1 MGAIRLAAVA
11 ALALLVAAC
20 APPKVPY
27 DRSEEVRTIGVVTP
41 RFPDGPV
48 VFLASSVGQSFG
60 LIGALIDAGMQAD
73 REAKFKAVL
82 DQQKFSTPDVFMQ
95 ALTGELQARGYTV
108 VVIPMTREGT
118 EFAGKYPVGQEP
130 KVDAYLDLVA
140 YNFGYVAAGIRDA
153 APYRPIF
160 ALKARLVSAKNAAL
174 LMQDSIVYNPI
185 RPVAGS
191 AEFVT
196 IAPDPEYG
204 FTNFDALMA
213 DPTKALKGLQIAT
226 EQSAQTVGKLLQ

>member
-1 MGAIRLAAVA
+1 MGAIRLAVVA
-11 ALALLVAAC
+11 ALTLLVAAC

-27 DRSEEVRTIGVVTP
+27 DRTDGIKTIGLVTP

-73 REAKFKAVL
+73 REAKFKAVI
-82 DQQKFSTPDVFMQ
+82 DEQKFSTADVFIQ
-95 ALTGELQARGYTV
+95 ALTAELQARGYTV
-108 VVIPMTREGT
+108 VVIPMKRDGT
-118 EFAGKYPVGQEP
+118 EFLAKYPVDSEP

-140 YNFGYVAAGIRDA
+140 HNYGYVAAGIGGA

-160 ALKARLVSAKNAAL
+160 ALKTRLVSAKNAAL
-174 LMQDSIVYNPI
+174 LMQDSVVYNPV
-185 RPVAGS
+185 RPSSGS
-191 AEFVT
+191 AEYVT
-196 IAPDPEYG
+196 IAPDPNYG
-204 FTNFDALMA
+204 FANFEALLA
-213 DPTKALKGLQIAT
+213 DPNKAVKGLQIAT